1 MSNDIVGE
9 RVPGKRLFVAG
20 CVVLLVFSTVHMIP
34 MFLSLLTEPTKPP
47 EIEAKR
53 AMSAAIVDIGPA
65 RSDWMQLHHL
75 LSVSYSVLLY
85 VVAAINL
92 VALGPVVAAG
102 RLRRLAV
109 VNAVFAFVLVGVAVM
124 FTFPP
129 PGVFSFVAGV
139 LFAMAGVKARGGDGE
154 TVRR

>member
-1 MSNDIVGE
+1 MSNDTVGG

-20 CVVLLVFSTVHMIP
+20 CIVLLLFSTVHMIP
-34 MFLSLLTEPTKPP
+34 MFLSVLTEPTKPL

-53 AMSAAIVDIGPA
+53 AMTAAVVDIGPA
-65 RSDWMQLHHL
+65 RTDWMQLHHL

-85 VVAAINL
+85 LVAAVNL

-109 VNAVFAFVLVGVAVM
+109 VNVVFAFVLVGVAVV

-129 PGVFSFVAGV
+129 PGVFALFAGV
-139 LFAMAGVKARGGDGE
+139 LFGMAGVRARG
-154 TVRR
+154 